1 MPTYIFKHKESGE
14 EKEFF
19 VSISKMQEMT
29 HPETGEWTQLIQ
41 PPNTVTHTGSMIGKT
56 SSGWKD
62 LLGRIKNSSGRNNT
76 INL

>member
-1 MPTYIFKHKESGE
+1 MPTYIFKHKETGE

-29 HPETGEWTQLIQ
+29 NPETGEWTQLIQ

-56 SSGWKD
+56 SNGWKD
-62 LLGRIKNSSGRNNT
+62 LLGRIKKNSGRDNT